1 MNDAK
6 IKKLTTIGMLCA
18 VSYVLMFAV
27 RIPVVL
33 FLKYEPKDVV
43 ITIGGFLMG
52 PMTAFTISAVV
63 SLIEMLTTSD
73 TGIIGCIMN
82 VISTCVF
89 ACTASAIYKRHK
101 HIKGAVCGLV
111 VGTVVMTGVILLW
124 NYLITP
130 LYMKLP
136 REAVVPLLSTA
147 ILPFNLLKGCLNSA
161 IIFLIYKPIVT
172 ALRKTN
178 LVPKAEVATTNKSYS
193 GAIAVSILVIVTCIF
208 AVLVFN
214 GII

>member
-1 MNDAK
+1 MSDAK

-63 SLIEMLTTSD
+63 SIIEMLTTSD
-73 TGIIGCIMN
+73 TGIIGCVMN
-82 VISTCVF
+82 VISSCVF
-89 ACTASAIYKRHK
+89 ACTASVIYKKHK
-101 HIKGAVCGLV
+101 HIKGAVWGLFI
-111 VGTVVMTGVILLW
+111 GTVVMTSVMILW

-130 LYMKLP
+130 IYMKLP

-178 LVPKAEVATTNKSYS
+178 LVPQNNTSKKSHNGAVAV
-193 GAIAVSILVIVTCIF
+193 AVLAIVTCIF